1 MQSLLT
7 IGRGQNENQK
17 KMIEILWSVMG
28 GLIFSMLP
36 DLFNSGQSRYPPF
49 NLEHWYRQLVSFG
62 PIGHLEEFIFG
73 FFFTL
78 ILIWSIKKYRQP
90 SGESLENLLRKWHFE
105 DPPDEWEEKRKESN
119 HD

>member
-1 MQSLLT
+1 MK
-7 IGRGQNENQK
+7 IKK

-36 DLFNSGQSRYPPF
+36 QLFITGSSGAGTFSIERWF
-49 NLEHWYRQLVSFG
+49 IWWRWSSLDSSGSLD
-62 PIGHLEEFIFG
+62 EFIFG

-78 ILIWSIKKYRQP
+78 ILIWSIKKYRQL

-105 DPPDEWEEKRKESN
+105 DPPDVWEEKREESN

>member
-1 MQSLLT
+1 MK
-7 IGRGQNENQK
+7 IKK

-36 DLFNSGQSRYPPF
+36 GLFYSGTSGSSPF
-49 NLEHWYRQLVSFG
+49 TLEDWYQDLVSFG
-62 PIGHLEEFIFG
+62 SFGDLEEFIFG

-90 SGESLENLLRKWHFE
+90 SE
-105 DPPDEWEEKRKESN
+105 ESN

>member
-1 MQSLLT
+1 MK
-7 IGRGQNENQK
+7 IKK

-36 DLFNSGQSRYPPF
+36 DLFKSGQSDSFPF
-49 NLEHWYRQLVSFG
+49 DLELWYRDLFLFG
-62 PIGHLEEFIFG
+62 HFRHLEEFIFG

-105 DPPDEWEEKRKESN
+105 DPPDEREEKREESN